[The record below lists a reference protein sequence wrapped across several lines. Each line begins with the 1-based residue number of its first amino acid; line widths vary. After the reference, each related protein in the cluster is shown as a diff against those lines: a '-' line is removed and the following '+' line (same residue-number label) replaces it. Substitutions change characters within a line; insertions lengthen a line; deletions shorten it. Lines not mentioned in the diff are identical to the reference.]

1 MPPKFIRLLS
11 SSCMSVILIL
21 ILALILIPWR
31 NIIMIPWE
39 KISRQESTKKKMC
52 ASLSFKSCKSWSEEC
67 ICLLHRSQDVIRWW
81 KECKQIVRRT
91 NNHSHAISNKIPTT
105 VCLGSLVSLQQQHKQ
120 QHKLQTQTANT
131 NREVDERKCIKW
143 IQSWEYYESCLSMH
157 ETGDP
162 KTNARQNA
170 SKLIEQKL
178 LMSDILTL
186 AFQSQI
192 LAVSGMRCLFVVVLI
207 VDSRGLSFLTL

>member
-1 MPPKFIRLLS
+1 
-11 SSCMSVILIL
+11 
-21 ILALILIPWR
+21 
-31 NIIMIPWE
+31 
-39 KISRQESTKKKMC
+39 
-52 ASLSFKSCKSWSEEC
+52 
-67 ICLLHRSQDVIRWW
+67 
-81 KECKQIVRRT
+81 
-91 NNHSHAISNKIPTT
+91 
-105 VCLGSLVSLQQQHKQ
+105 
-120 QHKLQTQTANT
+120 
-131 NREVDERKCIKW
+131 
-143 IQSWEYYESCLSMH
+143 MH